1 MSDNHSTVLQLPVE
15 ITHRQAQAVLQQLTQ
30 ALAAQTTPQ
39 ACVVDAAALVQFDS
53 SAIAVLLELKRQANQ
68 QQKSWQIH
76 NPPQALQTLSSLY
89 GMQELLNLAEQP

>member
-53 SAIAVLLELKRQANQ
+53 SAIAVLLELKRVAHQ
-68 QQKSWQIH
+68 QQRDWQVLHPTQSLI
-76 NPPQALQTLSSLY
+76 TLTSLY
-89 GMQELLNLAEQP
+89 GIQQLLELQA